1 VRRSFTRISAALL
14 PCALAASIAGCASSP
29 PKPTKIEPDAGIV
42 LGDIHPSEEQLR
54 PLWATLLLMED
65 GMVYRVGPPTS
76 VRLLRL
82 DADSTGH
89 IAGCPI
95 LEAGPVGRNDDWL
108 LAFKSILAKPEH
120 YSLSGART
128 FFVPDHI
135 VRLYGEGDT
144 ITVMTALDQSIFWIH
159 LATKGTAAT
168 GSFGE
173 DAEPVKQLIYGAL
186 DPVRKRNQSD
196 PQR

>member
-1 VRRSFTRISAALL
+1 MGRSFTSFSAALL
-14 PCALAASIAGCASSP
+14 LCALAASIVGCASSSP
-29 PKPTKIEPDAGIV
+29 EPTKITPEAGIV
-42 LGDIHPSEEQLR
+42 LGDIHPTEEQLR

-76 VRLLRL
+76 IRLLRL
-82 DADSTGH
+82 DADSTGL

-95 LEAGPVGRNDDWL
+95 LEAGPVGNNDDWL
-108 LAFKSILAKPEH
+108 FAFKSILAKPEH
-120 YSLSGART
+120 YSLSGTRT
-128 FFVPDHI
+128 LFVPDHI
-135 VRLYGEGDT
+135 VRLYGESDT
-144 ITVMTALDQSIFWIH
+144 ITVMTTLDRSLFWIH

-168 GSFGE
+168 GSLGQ

>member
-1 VRRSFTRISAALL
+1 MKLLL
-14 PCALAASIAGCASSP
+14 PYALAVALIGCASS
-29 PKPTKIEPDAGIV
+29 KPTKITPGAGIV
-42 LGDIHPSEEQLR
+42 LGDIHPTEEQLR
-54 PLWATLLLMED
+54 PLWTSLLLMQD
-65 GMVYRVGPPTS
+65 GMVYRVGPPVS
-76 VRLLRL
+76 IRLLRL

-95 LEAGPVGRNDDWL
+95 LEAGPIGSNDDWL

-120 YSLSGART
+120 YSLSGTRSL
-128 FFVPDHI
+128 FVPDHI

-144 ITVMTALDQSIFWIH
+144 ITVMTALGQSLFWIH

-168 GSFGE
+168 GSLGE
-173 DAEPVKQLIYGAL
+173 DAEPVKQLIYAAL
-186 DPVRKRNQSD
+186 DPVRKRNQSE